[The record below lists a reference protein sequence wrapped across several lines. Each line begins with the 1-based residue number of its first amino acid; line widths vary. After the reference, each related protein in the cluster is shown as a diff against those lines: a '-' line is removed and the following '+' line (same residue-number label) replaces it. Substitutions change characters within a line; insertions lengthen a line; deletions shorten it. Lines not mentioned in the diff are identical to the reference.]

1 MFACDTGVDDA
12 FKPTPLGPVSENDG
26 SQFTAIESL
35 VRVEDGLA
43 ERFDDLSPG
52 RLARLHN
59 IAGQLV
65 GINHDRAAL
74 LEHLGH
80 GAFTGRDTA
89 CEAN

>member
-1 MFACDTGVDDA
+1 MDDA

-26 SQFTAIESL
+26 SQFTAIESV

-74 LEHLGH
+74 LEHLRDGALAGSDASCESDQNH
-80 GAFTGRDTA
+80 GGGA
-89 CEAN
+89 